1 MKRQLWF
8 LLSNLM
14 VLGCLLGLWQMVV
27 WLLRVP
33 AYMLPGPLVVGAA
46 VVHRFPSLLQS
57 LLLTSTAA
65 ALGLAGSVVI
75 GVAIALVFAQWG
87 WLRRLAD

>member
-33 AYMLPGPLVVGAA
+33 AYMLPGPLVVGG
-46 VVHRFPSLLQS
+46 P
-57 LLLTSTAA
+57 
-65 ALGLAGSVVI
+65 
-75 GVAIALVFAQWG
+75 
-87 WLRRLAD
+87 